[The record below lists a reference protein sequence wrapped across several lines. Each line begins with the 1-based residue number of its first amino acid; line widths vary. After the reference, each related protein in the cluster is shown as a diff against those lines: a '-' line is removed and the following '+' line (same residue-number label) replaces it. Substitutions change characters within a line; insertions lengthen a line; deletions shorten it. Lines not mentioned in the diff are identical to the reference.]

1 MSFGSPYTTLP
12 DFEYHKP
19 TTLEEVLGLLKQYG
33 DEAKPMGGGVG
44 LIAFMKERLMSPAH
58 VIDVK
63 GVKEFKQ
70 LNNTTGR
77 GLSVGAAVTLAELLE
92 GGMLKKDYTVL
103 HEAISKVA
111 DPMIRRR
118 ATLVGNL
125 CEAIPWVDS
134 PPALIALE
142 ASVVIAGPDGRR
154 SVPVSSFIRGPVDID
169 LGPSEIVTSVDI
181 PQAKGTH
188 SAFEKFTG
196 GSEFSLASVAVVV
209 SDGGRNRGARVVY
222 GSVNSTPIRSAEV
235 EEAIKG
241 GITPGSV
248 RKAADMASEK
258 VACVDDVLATA
269 AYRKHLLKVITTKVL
284 RRMMSQ

>member
-19 TTLEEVLGLLKQYG
+19 TTLDEVLRLLKEYG
-33 DEAKPMGGGVG
+33 DDAKLMGGGVG

-63 GVKEFKQ
+63 EVKELK
-70 LNNTTGR
+70 LLDNTTGR
-77 GLSVGAAVTLAELLE
+77 GLSIGAAVTLSQLLE
-92 GGMLKKDYTVL
+92 GGVLKEDYTVL
-103 HEAISKVA
+103 HEALSKVA

-134 PPALIALE
+134 PPALIALD
-142 ASVVIAGPDGRR
+142 ASVAIAGHDGRR
-154 SVPVSSFIRGPVDID
+154 SVPVSGFIRGPVDID
-169 LGPSEIVTSVDI
+169 LGPSEVVTSVDI
-181 PQAKGTH
+181 PQTKGAN

-196 GSEFSLASVAVVV
+196 GSEFSLASVAVMV
-209 SDGGRNRGARVVY
+209 SNGGRNRRARVVY
-222 GSVNSTPIRSAEV
+222 GSVNSMPIRSAEV
-235 EEAIKG
+235 EEAIKD

-248 RKAADMASEK
+248 RKAADLASEK
-258 VACVDDVLATA
+258 IECVDDVLATA

>member
-19 TTLEEVLGLLKQYG
+19 TSLEEVLGLLKQHG
-33 DEAKPMGGGVG
+33 DEAKLMGGGVG

-63 GVKEFKQ
+63 GVKELK
-70 LNNTTGR
+70 LLSNLSGK
-77 GLSVGAAVTLAELLE
+77 GLSIGAAVTLSELLE
-92 GGMLKKDYTVL
+92 GGMLKKDYAVL
-103 HEAISKVA
+103 HEALARVA

-134 PPALIALE
+134 PPALIALD
-142 ASVVIAGPDGRR
+142 ASVSIAGPDSRR

-169 LGPSEIVTSVDI
+169 LGPSEIVTAVEI
-181 PQAKGTH
+181 PQAKGAQ

-196 GSEFSLASVAVVV
+196 GSEFSLASVAVMT
-209 SDGGRNRGARVVY
+209 SNEGRNRRARVVY
-222 GSVNSTPIRSAEV
+222 GSVNSIPIRSVEV
-235 EEAIKG
+235 EEVIKDD
-241 GITPGSV
+241 ITPASI
-248 RKAADMASEK
+248 RKAADLASEK
-258 VACVDDVLATA
+258 VECVDDVLATA
-269 AYRKHLLKVITTKVL
+269 TYRKHLLKVITTKVL
-284 RRMMSQ
+284 RRMMSR

>member
-19 TTLEEVLGLLKQYG
+19 TSLEEALGLLKLYG
-33 DEAKPMGGGVG
+33 DEAKAMGGGVG
-44 LIAFMKERLMSPAH
+44 LIAFMKERLMSPGH

-63 GVKEFKQ
+63 EVKEFKV
-70 LNNTTGR
+70 LENTPEK
-77 GLSVGAAVTLAELLE
+77 GLSIGAAVTLSELLE
-92 GGMLKKDYTVL
+92 GEVLKKDYTVL
-103 HEAISKVA
+103 HEALAKVA

-134 PPALIALE
+134 PPALISLDATV
-142 ASVVIAGPDGRR
+142 AIAGPDARR
-154 SVPVSSFIRGPVDID
+154 NVPVSGFIRGPVDID
-169 LGPSEIVTSVDI
+169 LGPSELVTAVDI
-181 PQAKGTH
+181 PQAKGSQ

-196 GSEFSLASVAVVV
+196 GSEFSLASVAV
-209 SDGGRNRGARVVY
+209 SMSNGGRNRRVKVVY

-235 EEAIKG
+235 EEAIKD

-248 RKAADMASEK
+248 RKAAAVASEN
-258 VACVDDVLATA
+258 VECVDDVLATA
-269 AYRKHLLKVITTKVL
+269 AYRRHLLKVITTKVL

>member
-19 TTLEEVLGLLKQYG
+19 ANLEEVLDLLKQYG
-33 DEAKPMGGGVG
+33 DDARLMGGGIG
-44 LIAFMKERLMSPAH
+44 LIAFMKERLVSPMH

-63 GVKEFKQ
+63 EVAEFKQ
-70 LNNTTGR
+70 LSEVR
-77 GLSVGAAVTLAELLE
+77 GGGISIGAAVTLSELLE
-92 GGMLKKDYTVL
+92 GGALKKDYAVL
-103 HEAISKVA
+103 HEALARVA

-134 PPALIALE
+134 PPALIALD
-142 ASVVIAGPDGRR
+142 AVVNIAGPEGRR
-154 SVPVSSFIRGPVDID
+154 SVPVGSFIRGPVDID
-169 LGPSEIVTSVDI
+169 LSPTEIVTAVEI
-181 PQAKGTH
+181 PHAKKAE

-196 GSEFSLASVAVVV
+196 GSEFSLASVAVVL
-209 SDGGRNRGARVVY
+209 SSGGRNREARVVY
-222 GSVNSTPIRSAEV
+222 GAVNSTPVRSLEV
-235 EEAIKG
+235 EDAIKD

-248 RKAADMASEK
+248 RKAAEIASEK
-258 VACVDDVLATA
+258 VECVDDVLASA

-284 RRMMSQ
+284 RRMMSK

>member
-12 DFEYHKP
+12 DFEYHRP
-19 TTLEEVLGLLKQYG
+19 ANLEEVLGLLKQYG
-33 DEAKPMGGGVG
+33 DEAKLMGGGVG

-63 GVKEFKQ
+63 EVKELKQ
-70 LNNTTGR
+70 LRRVQGK
-77 GLSVGAAVTLAELLE
+77 GLSIGAAVTLSELLE
-92 GGMLKKDYTVL
+92 DGALKKDYAVL
-103 HEAISKVA
+103 HEALARVA

-134 PPALIALE
+134 PPALIALD
-142 ASVVIAGPDGRR
+142 AAVDIMGADGRR
-154 SVPVSSFIRGPVDID
+154 SVPVGSFIRGPVDID
-169 LGPSEIVTSVDI
+169 LGPSEIVTALEI
-181 PQAKGTH
+181 PQLKGAEG
-188 SAFEKFTG
+188 AFEKFTG

-209 SDGGRNRGARVVY
+209 SNGGRGRDAKVVY
-222 GSVNSTPIRSAEV
+222 GAVNSTPIRSAEV
-235 EEAIKG
+235 EEAIRD

-248 RKAADMASEK
+248 RKAADIASQK
-258 VACVDDVLATA
+258 VECVDDVLATA

-284 RRMMSQ
+284 RRMMD